1 MFATLTLLFVVVISL
16 LIVRVATV
24 ALTLTGPS
32 RELAR
37 FQARS
42 AFTGSGFT
50 TQESEQIMQH
60 PIRRRIIMLLM
71 LLGNAGIVT
80 VISSLFLSLEPT
92 EESNHVT
99 DQTWFRILVMLSGL
113 AGLSFLA
120 YSSWLDQKISRLI
133 SFMLGKYTDIEVRD
147 YAGLLHL
154 TGNYVVGELTVQ
166 DDDWL
171 ANRKLM
177 EMRLSEEGILV
188 LGIERSDGTYIGAPR
203 GHNELSSGDTLLLYG
218 QAASLKNSIIVGQ
231 VLKETGNT
239 TKPSRIRKRWNRK
252 NASNWKKG
260 LKVSQNLLRIK
271 CLLRGSECRKW
282 TIHHFCHA
290 RR

>member
-1 MFATLTLLFVVVISL
+1 MIAILSLLFVVVISL
-16 LIVRVATV
+16 LIVRIATV
-24 ALTLTGPS
+24 ALTLTGLS

-60 PIRRRIIMLLM
+60 PVRRRIIMLLM

-80 VISSLFLSLEPT
+80 VISSLFLSLT
-92 EESNHVT
+92 SDSCGNQIT
-99 DQTWFRILVMLSGL
+99 DHLWFRIVVLLAGL

-120 YSSWLDQKISRLI
+120 YSSWLDRKMSRLI
-133 SFMLGKYTDIEVRD
+133 SYLLAKYTDIEVRD

-154 TGNYVVGELTVQ
+154 TGNYVVGELTVKE
-166 DDDWL
+166 DDWL

-188 LGIERSDGTYIGAPR
+188 LGIERNDGNYIGAPR
-203 GHNELSSGDTLLLYG
+203 GHNVLEVGDTLLLYG
-218 QAASLKNSIIVGQ
+218 RGESLES
-231 VLKETGNT
+231 LD
-239 TKPSRIRKRWNRK
+239 KRR
-252 NASNWKKG
+252 G
-260 LKVSQNLLRIK
+260 
-271 CLLRGSECRKW
+271 GSEGNWEHYKAVETQKKLESEERKQLEEQDEKKPEPSVD
-282 TIHHFCHA
+282 
-290 RR
+290 

>member
-1 MFATLTLLFVVVISL
+1 
-16 LIVRVATV
+16 
-24 ALTLTGPS
+24 
-32 RELAR
+32 
-37 FQARS
+37 
-42 AFTGSGFT
+42 
-50 TQESEQIMQH
+50 
-60 PIRRRIIMLLM
+60 MLLM

-218 QAASLKNSIIVGQ
+218 QAASLKN
-231 VLKETGNT
+231 LD
-239 TKPSRIRKRWNRK
+239 NR
-252 NASNWKKG
+252 
-260 LKVSQNLLRIK
+260 RT
-271 CLLRGSECRKW
+271 GSEGNWEHYKAVENQKKMESEERKQLEEGPEGKPESSEN
-282 TIHHFCHA
+282 
-290 RR
+290 